1 MPRPVTVAITGGIA
15 AGKSTALDA
24 FRRHG
29 AATISS
35 DELVHRL
42 YERDEE
48 VRDAVRERFGADVI
62 AADGSVDRGAI
73 ARRVFGDPEELR
85 WLEALLHPR
94 VQRQYAEWRIQLEGS
109 PSPPPVL
116 VTEIPLLYETGGESR
131 FDRVVV
137 ITAPPALR
145 AERRGPTGDR
155 ESRLLP
161 DDEKVRRAD
170 YAYENTGSLDELDR
184 FVAHVMEDLSRSSAA

>member
-1 MPRPVTVAITGGIA
+1 MPPVTVAVTGGIA

-35 DELVHRL
+35 DELVHL
-42 YERDEE
+42 IYERDEE
-48 VRDAVRERFGADVI
+48 VRAAVRERWGDEVL
-62 AADGSVDRGAI
+62 AADGSVDRAAI
-73 ARRVFGDPEELR
+73 ARRVFADPEELR

-94 VQRQYAEWRIQLEGS
+94 VRRQYAEWRTRLEQS

-137 ITAPPALR
+137 ITAPAAVR
-145 AERRGPTGDR
+145 EERRGPTRDR

-161 DDEKVRRAD
+161 DEEKVRRAD
-170 YAYENTGSLDELDR
+170 FAYENTGSFEELDR
-184 FVAHVMEDLSRSSAA
+184 FVARVMEELSRLSDG

>member
-15 AGKSTALDA
+15 AGKSTALDE
-24 FRRHG
+24 FGRHG

-42 YERDEE
+42 YERDDEVRAAVQARWGEE
-48 VRDAVRERFGADVI
+48 VV
-62 AADGSVDRGAI
+62 AADGSVDRAAI
-73 ARRVFGDPEELR
+73 ARRVFADPEELR

-94 VQRQYAEWRIQLEGS
+94 VQRQYAEWRTELEQS
-109 PSPPPVL
+109 ASPPPAI

-131 FDRVVV
+131 FDKVVV
-137 ITAPPALR
+137 ITAPAAVR
-145 AERRGPTGDR
+145 EERRGPTADR

-161 DDEKVRRAD
+161 DEEKVRRAD
-170 YAYENTGSLDELDR
+170 YAYENTGSLEELER
-184 FVAHVMEDLSRSSAA
+184 FVAHVMEQLARSAVG